1 MCVAWRRVGQIPGG
15 EIEESKVLDGVMLNK
30 DVTHPKMRR
39 RIENPRIIL
48 LDCPIEYK
56 KAESQMS
63 IEVKGENDWNRILQI
78 EEEYI
83 KNMCD
88 DIIRL
93 KPDLVITEK
102 GLSGAYRPC
111 SDGMCPPPA
120 LPSADRPRRWPSA
133 HPSSRSHQTSRSTT

>member
-1 MCVAWRRVGQIPGG
+1 
-15 EIEESKVLDGVMLNK
+15 MLNK

-102 GLSGAYRPC
+102 GLSGAC
-111 SDGMCPPPA
+111 
-120 LPSADRPRRWPSA
+120 RRG
-133 HPSSRSHQTSRSTT
+133 SR